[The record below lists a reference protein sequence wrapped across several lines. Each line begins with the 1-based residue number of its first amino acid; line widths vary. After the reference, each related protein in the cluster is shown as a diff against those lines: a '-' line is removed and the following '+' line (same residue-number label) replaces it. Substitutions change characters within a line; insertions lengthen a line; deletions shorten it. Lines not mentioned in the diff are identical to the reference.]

1 MEVDVLLMSW
11 LLPIASAAELT
22 AASIQYGVCISCHG
36 THGEGRPAMGG
47 PRIGD
52 LEADHISAQLHAF
65 RDGGRG
71 GHPDDVSGQPMRG
84 IAGGLDDAQIE
95 RISTYVASLEPRP
108 QAPATAD
115 AMVPQ
120 FYATCGACHGED
132 ALGIA
137 ALGAPAL
144 LHQDSDYL
152 TRQLVAFREGIRGG
166 EGAPAM
172 SMQMAALSRGL
183 TDEDIT
189 SVVAHISGLRPAVT
203 PPDRPE
209 VTLDAAAGLA
219 AFADIYAVATH
230 PRCLNCHPS
239 GDVPLQTDEST
250 PHSMGITRFSPLQ
263 GQHCSTCH
271 AGSGVGDGLAPLPP
285 ADPAW
290 SMPPKHMAFEARTIR
305 ALCEQLKDTEQNG
318 GRGLDD
324 LTRHVEEDHLLITSW
339 HSGRTPPPLS
349 HPELVDRFATWASAG
364 APCPE

>member
-1 MEVDVLLMSW
+1 M
-11 LLPIASAAELT
+11 
-22 AASIQYGVCISCHG
+22 
-36 THGEGRPAMGG
+36 
-47 PRIGD
+47 
-52 LEADHISAQLHAF
+52 
-65 RDGGRG
+65 
-71 GHPDDVSGQPMRG
+71 
-84 IAGGLDDAQIE
+84 
-95 RISTYVASLEPRP
+95 
-108 QAPATAD
+108 
-115 AMVPQ
+115 
-120 FYATCGACHGED
+120 
-132 ALGIA
+132 
-137 ALGAPAL
+137 
-144 LHQDSDYL
+144 
-152 TRQLVAFREGIRGG
+152 
-166 EGAPAM
+166 
-172 SMQMAALSRGL
+172 
-183 TDEDIT
+183 
-189 SVVAHISGLRPAVT
+189 T

-290 SMPPKHMAFEARTIR
+290 SMPPKHMAFE
-305 ALCEQLKDTEQNG
+305 
-318 GRGLDD
+318 
-324 LTRHVEEDHLLITSW
+324 DHLLITSW